1 MTRERANGSQTK
13 VNANGRQKVTGA
25 GRGQGGGRPLLPI
38 DPKVVE
44 GMAFV
49 GATNEEIAD
58 FLETTP
64 ETIERRFLPLL
75 RKSRA
80 DLRVRLRRQQLRV
93 ASEGNP
99 TMLIWLGKQMLNQ
112 HDKTEVEHSTPP
124 GEKKQIAII
133 FGERIEF

>member
-1 MTRERANGSQTK
+1 VNENHSRGATK
-13 VNANGRQKVTGA
+13 LNANGRQKVTGA

-38 DPKVVE
+38 DAKVVE

-58 FLETTP
+58 FFETTP

-80 DLRVRLRRQQLRV
+80 DLRVRLRRLQLRI
-93 ASEGNP
+93 AGEGNP
-99 TMLIWLGKQMLNQ
+99 TMLIWLGKQLLGQ
-112 HDKTEVEHSTPP
+112 HDKARVEHSTPP
-124 GEKKQIAII
+124 GERKQIALVL
-133 FGERIEF
+133 GERIEF